1 MTKALVIYHSQEHG
15 NTEKMAK
22 AVAEGLKE
30 AGCNYLL
37 FNTNEDRFDIPSLS
51 HFDCIAIG
59 SPNYFSYI
67 AGGLKTF
74 LDDHYIH
81 DVHKKTKGIKGKPY
95 VLFYSHGGGGRV
107 KDIMVKLFT
116 RIGRLVGEPVGSYG
130 APNAETISKCR
141 ELGKKLA
148 ATAK

>member
-107 KDIMVKLFT
+107 KDVMVKLFT
-116 RIGRLVGEPVGSYG
+116 RIGSLVGEPVGSYG